1 MYQVLVLFDTITIL
15 NTIIHNNSYQS
26 PTTTMSTLTPTE
38 TPASTTASSLR
49 SLIYE
54 NVNGKPTLQV
64 LDQLLI
70 PAEKTYIP
78 VPNLQTTWSV
88 IRKMQIR
95 GT

>member
-1 MYQVLVLFDTITIL
+1 MYQVLFDTITIL